1 MTAARPSRPGPE
13 HTDVLTVSQRLERE
27 AAQALADALAGSG
40 TLHERGQR
48 ERYRLL
54 LERALEQANGALAA
68 AEEERGSLNE
78 VLPGSERARLLATL
92 TAARATLVEA
102 GAAKAEDALH
112 GAGQL
117 SLSAQRAPTREACE
131 DGWQRVEAI
140 VLGAEAAARVV
151 ANSAAELENDAAG
164 SALARAASKAARRAE
179 ASARAARRLVEER
192 NHAYTFHVDSGFSFG
207 EGWYVA
213 AAAILAGVAI
223 QIEPAANGRAR
234 AERFLR
240 DAGLEANLRPYR
252 SRPRAMKQTTELVAR
267 AFKAD
272 AASAQRRLRAGFLGH
287 TPIPSSLVD
296 WVERRL
302 PPQSTRNMVL
312 LWNRDGVHH
321 PDRNSDLDELFEL
334 TRRVHDA
341 GLLPAWTGDAI
352 RNGQVPEGAVDLILF
367 WKDPLFLAED
377 MRRAQLQFF
386 EQLKARHGLVGQL
399 GVTTAGMDGPA
410 LMGLPTMYLTDEPNV
425 RMREWVGA
433 VPGYQEVVRDSGYLE
448 RVTSVLTAWANGG
461 ARQGCVE

>member
-1 MTAARPSRPGPE
+1 VVRIE
-13 HTDVLTVSQRLERE
+13 HADVLTVSQRLERE
-27 AAQALADALAGSG
+27 AARALADALAGSG
-40 TLHERGQR
+40 TLHEPGQR
-48 ERYRLL
+48 ERYRRL
-54 LERALEQANGALAA
+54 LERALEQANGALDAV
-68 AEEERGSLNE
+68 EEERGSLHE
-78 VLPGSERARLLATL
+78 AALGTEGARLLATL
-92 TAARATLVEA
+92 TAARSTLVEA

-140 VLGAEAAARVV
+140 VRGAELAARAV
-151 ANSAAELENDAAG
+151 AQRAAELANDVPA
-164 SALARAASKAARRAE
+164 SAVARAAAKAARRAE
-179 ASARAARRLVEER
+179 ASARAAGRLIEER

-213 AAAILAGVAI
+213 AAAILAGVTI
-223 QIEPAANGRAR
+223 QIEPAANGMAR

-240 DAGLEANLRPYR
+240 DAGLAANLRAYR

-267 AFKAD
+267 AFRAD

-287 TPIPSSLVD
+287 APIPSSVVD

-302 PPQSTRNMVL
+302 PRQSPSKMVL

-321 PDRNSDLDELFEL
+321 PDRNSNLDELFEL

-341 GLLPAWTGDAI
+341 GLLPAWTGDAP
-352 RNGQVPEGAVDLILF
+352 RSGQVPDGVVDLILF
-367 WKDPLFLAED
+367 WKDPIFLAED

-448 RVTSVLTAWANGG
+448 RVTSLLAQWASGG
-461 ARQGCVE
+461 ARRGCVE